1 MHVSGDWL
9 PVRVACSVVHDS
21 KKESVVHDSMMFL
34 HGSSKS
40 WSS

>member
-1 MHVSGDWL
+1 MHETGDWL
-9 PVRVACSVVHDS
+9 PVKVACSVVDNS
-21 KKESVVHDSMMFL
+21 KEESVVHDSMMFL